1 MIFISFNFHRKRENN
16 RVKIQI
22 IMQQQKPQE
31 RVVRLKQYQIE
42 QDLFVV
48 VDWV

>member
-1 MIFISFNFHRKRENN
+1 MKRENN
-16 RVKIQI
+16 RVKNQI

-31 RVVRLKQYQIE
+31 LIVRLKQHQRE

-48 VDWV
+48 VDLV

>member
-1 MIFISFNFHRKRENN
+1 MKRENN
-16 RVKIQI
+16 RVKNQI

-31 RVVRLKQYQIE
+31 QFVHLKKYQRE

-48 VDWV
+48 VDLV